1 MKALVTGGAGFI
13 GSNLVD
19 ALVARGDEV
28 TVVDNLSTG
37 RRSNLQG
44 ALAAGAIL
52 HKQDVRDAE
61 ALFRVVSEADPA
73 VVFHLAA
80 QIDVRRSVSD
90 PALDAGINV
99 GGMINLLE
107 AARRSNVGKIV
118 YSSTGGALYGEADE
132 YPTPEG
138 APIRPMSPYG
148 QSKYGAEGFLQLYQ
162 RLHGLSAVTLRYSN
176 VYGPRQDAMG
186 EGGVIA
192 IFCGKLLTRTA
203 PLVFGDGSQTR
214 DYLFVGDVVRANLM
228 AAESSVD
235 GAFNIGTGRETSVV
249 DLIDLMRSVA
259 DGAPPPEFAPARAGE
274 VLRSVLDPR
283 RAEQTFGWRPTVDLL
298 SGMRRTFD
306 HLRLSSDGEAALT

>member
-1 MKALVTGGAGFI
+1 VKALVTGGAGFI

-37 RRSNLQG
+37 RLTNLDG
-44 ALAAGAIL
+44 ALKAGATL
-52 HKQDVRDAE
+52 HEVDVRDPE
-61 ALFRVVSEADPA
+61 ALDQVFAKSQPEVA
-73 VVFHLAA
+73 FHLAA
-80 QIDVRRSVSD
+80 QIDVRRSVAD
-90 PALDAGINV
+90 PAYDADVNV

-107 AARRSNVGKIV
+107 AARRCQVRRIV

-192 IFCGKLLTRTA
+192 IFCGKLLTKTA
-203 PLVFGDGSQTR
+203 PLIFGDGRQTR
-214 DYLFVGDVVRANLM
+214 DYVFVGDVVRANLL
-228 AAESSVD
+228 AVASAVD
-235 GAFNIGTGRETSVV
+235 GAFNVGTGHETSVV

-274 VLRSVLDPR
+274 VERSVLDPR
-283 RAEQTFGWRPTVDLL
+283 RAEKTFGWRPTVDLL
-298 SGMRRTFD
+298 TGMRQTFE
-306 HLRLSSDGEAALT
+306 HLRLTAD

>member
-28 TVVDNLSTG
+28 TIVDNLSTG
-37 RRSNLQG
+37 RLTNLQG
-44 ALAAGAIL
+44 ALDAGATL
-52 HKQDVRDAE
+52 HQQDVRDAE
-61 ALFRVVSEADPA
+61 ALYRVVAESQPEVA
-73 VVFHLAA
+73 FHLAA
-80 QIDVRRSVSD
+80 QIDVRRSVAD
-90 PALDAGINV
+90 PAFDADVNV
-99 GGMINLLE
+99 GGMISLLE
-107 AARRSNVGKIV
+107 AARRGKVGRIV

-138 APIRPMSPYG
+138 APIRPISPYG
-148 QSKYGAEGFLQLYQ
+148 QSKYGAEGYLQLYR

-192 IFCGKLLTRTA
+192 IFCGKLLARTA
-203 PLVFGDGSQTR
+203 PLVFGDGHQTR
-214 DYLFVGDVVRANLM
+214 DYVFVGDVVRANLM
-228 AAESSVD
+228 AAESEVD
-235 GAFNIGTGRETSVV
+235 GAFNVGTGRETSVV

-274 VLRSVLDPR
+274 VQRSVLDPR
-283 RAEQTFGWRPTVDLL
+283 RVEQILGWRPTVDLL
-298 SGMRRTFD
+298 SGMRQTFD
-306 HLRLSSDGEAALT
+306 DLRLTTDR